1 MMKLTGENKER
12 LNFYIDI
19 IEKKLASYNNFDEE
33 NFPQKNLADAMNYSL
48 SAGGKRVRP
57 VLMLEFCRLCG
68 GDFQKALSPAAA
80 MEMIHTFSLIH
91 DDLPCMDDDDFRRG
105 KPSCH
110 KKFGEAIALLAG
122 DALENLAF
130 EVIADCELP
139 DRVKINLIRELS
151 NAVGINGMIGGQVI
165 DIENEGKGIS
175 EDLLYKMH
183 SCKTGALIKAAC
195 RMGCIA
201 ADADG
206 KKLLN
211 AGAFAEKIGLAFQI
225 IDDILNVA
233 GDEKVLGKPV
243 GSDIKHGKTTFVT
256 IYGLEKSMQMA
267 EALTNEAISIL
278 KEFDENEFIVDFTK
292 NLLLRKK

>member
-139 DRVKINLIRELS
+139 
-151 NAVGINGMIGGQVI
+151 
-165 DIENEGKGIS
+165 
-175 EDLLYKMH
+175 
-183 SCKTGALIKAAC
+183 
-195 RMGCIA
+195 
-201 ADADG
+201 
-206 KKLLN
+206 
-211 AGAFAEKIGLAFQI
+211 
-225 IDDILNVA
+225 
-233 GDEKVLGKPV
+233 
-243 GSDIKHGKTTFVT
+243 
-256 IYGLEKSMQMA
+256 
-267 EALTNEAISIL
+267 
-278 KEFDENEFIVDFTK
+278 
-292 NLLLRKK
+292 